1 MKLAVI
7 GLDGAAFEL
16 IDPWIKEGVLPN
28 MKKVKEKGVWGDQL
42 SVLPPVTSP
51 NWKAFA
57 TGKNPGKLGIFW
69 WENIDFEKK
78 KVYYPKE
85 RKFQHKEIW
94 DHLDEHGYKVGVL
107 GMPTTYPPHEVNG
120 FFVSSGPD
128 AADTGF
134 TYPKELEK
142 RLKNRYNMK
151 IRPDV
156 FIRSNPDRAAE
167 EIHKIIEGQFDAGL
181 TLAKEYD
188 VDFLQLTIFH
198 INVLQHFFWN
208 DDKTK
213 KGWEI
218 IDEKVGEILDTADNV
233 LFMSDHGCNKIEH
246 VFNINTWLEKEGY
259 LKTKRS
265 FGDILKALHIDRELL
280 AKISD
285 RLHLQKFLRKVLPP
299 SLIEGIPTD
308 SGEVKKEGKTSKVD
322 WENSQV
328 FASGQGP
335 IYFNKNNI
343 KDTEKLKKEIIN
355 KLENL
360 RHPETNNK
368 IVDKVFRKEE
378 IYEGEYLDE
387 APDLVMDQARG
398 IHIAGGLGKEGV
410 FQFSEKWKAENKK
423 YGIFAAVGED
433 VERSGEIEG
442 VSILDLAPT
451 IIDYFGIKIPKDIDG
466 KSLDI
471 FSTKLTLDKKKT
483 SSEET
488 KKIEDALKDISI

>member
-1 MKLAVI
+1 KNKYNL
-7 GLDGAAFEL
+7 
-16 IDPWIKEGVLPN
+16 
-28 MKKVKEKGVWGDQL
+28 KV
-42 SVLPPVTSP
+42 
-51 NWKAFA
+51 
-57 TGKNPGKLGIFW
+57 
-69 WENIDFEKK
+69 
-78 KVYYPKE
+78 
-85 RKFQHKEIW
+85 
-94 DHLDEHGYKVGVL
+94 
-107 GMPTTYPPHEVNG
+107 
-120 FFVSSGPD
+120 
-128 AADTGF
+128 
-134 TYPKELEK
+134 
-142 RLKNRYNMK
+142 
-151 IRPDV
+151 RPDV
-156 FIRSNPDRAAE
+156 FIRSNPDRAAR

-246 VFNINTWLEKEGY
+246 VFNINTWLEREGY

-285 RLHLQKFLRKVLPP
+285 RLHLQKFLRKLLPP

-343 KDTEKLKKEIIN
+343 EDTEKLKKEIIN

-360 RHPETNNK
+360 RHLETNK
-368 IVDKVFRKEE
+368 KMVDKVFRKEE

-433 VERSGEIEG
+433 VERSGEIKG

-451 IIDYFGIKIPKDIDG
+451 IIDYFGIKIPEDIDG
-466 KSLDI
+466 KTLDI
-471 FSTKLTLDKKKT
+471 FSTKLTPDKKKMG
-483 SSEET
+483 SEET